1 MEEFGVFNLIIFA
14 LATFAGSIVAG
25 LSGFAFGLIAASVWL
40 YILTPA
46 QTASLIALFAILM
59 QGIAVWRLRRDINLR
74 RVTPFV
80 IGGVVGVPIGVSL
93 LRWMVPEQLRFAV
106 GCVLILFSLYSLIR
120 PKFEPV
126 VFGGRAADGAVGL
139 LSGVLAGA
147 TGLAGIVTIL
157 WCNLRGW
164 TKNEQRTV
172 FQPTTAAIFAIALIW
187 LAGSGV
193 LDGKTWRL
201 FLIGLPVLLAGH
213 WLGLKLYDGIDE
225 ARFRR
230 IVLGLLLISGIAL
243 TSRVVL
249 IG

>member
-1 MEEFGVFNLIIFA
+1 
-14 LATFAGSIVAG
+14 
-25 LSGFAFGLIAASVWL
+25 
-40 YILTPA
+40 
-46 QTASLIALFAILM
+46 
-59 QGIAVWRLRRDINLR
+59 
-74 RVTPFV
+74 
-80 IGGVVGVPIGVSL
+80 
-93 LRWMVPEQLRFAV
+93 
-106 GCVLILFSLYSLIR
+106 
-120 PKFEPV
+120 V

-139 LSGVLAGA
+139 LSGVLGGA
-147 TGLAGIVTIL
+147 TGLAGILTIL